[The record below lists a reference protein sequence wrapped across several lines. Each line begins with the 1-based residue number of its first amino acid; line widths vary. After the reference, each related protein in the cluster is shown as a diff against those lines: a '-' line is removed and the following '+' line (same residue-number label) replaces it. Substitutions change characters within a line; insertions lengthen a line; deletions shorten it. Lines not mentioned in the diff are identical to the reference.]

1 MVQKITLIDWIPV
14 LLVVASFGPYVF
26 PSVGLRSEHFLIYS
40 MLLFAVPSLVM
51 RRRIIQLSQP
61 LFGIIVLLLGITL
74 WTLFV
79 PISGEYP
86 VVSFY
91 KYLSSIENYVQPI
104 AVVLVVIAFS
114 RFTVYD
120 DILRSFKNLCLC
132 LVFLL
137 CLNSIIACC
146 SIFFDLSNFMRPFV
160 ESCFG
165 GPSVWQLSEEM
176 GRHPGIFNQPIE
188 SGLMYSLGLL
198 ALGYLNRVSH
208 NPGFISGLSLA
219 MLIIGGIL
227 SVSKV
232 FIMGG
237 ILVFLFYW
245 NPFGNLKKYFKWR
258 YILALIIGYSFI
270 CVIFS
275 FWKDRSY
282 FFRLF
287 KIERNTNLIEL
298 YTGGRFGAENNVPVA
313 ISAAS
318 DVITPATIMPGGMIT
333 SRFIKVWQVDPLH
346 GFGFGTTSCY
356 DNAYLEFFHQGG
368 MIALFGYLVLL
379 VVYLWYSLRAF
390 LNGYEEGR
398 LLLALFVLVMGASLG
413 APVLTINR
421 FSAVFWVFS
430 TLLFLIVEVRN
441 KAELKKTV

>member
-1 MVQKITLIDWIPV
+1 MINTYGIKKRLIDWMPV

-26 PSVGLRSEHFLIYS
+26 PSLGLRSEHFLIYS
-40 MLLFAVPSLVM
+40 MVLFAVPLLVM
-51 RRRIIQLSQP
+51 RRRIIRLPQP
-61 LFGIIVLLLGITL
+61 LFRIIVLLLGITL

-79 PISGEYP
+79 SVSGGHP

-114 RFTVYD
+114 RFTACD
-120 DILRSFKNLCLC
+120 DISRFFKNLCWC

-146 SIFFDLSNFMRPFV
+146 SVFWDMSNLMRPFV

-165 GPSVWQLSEEM
+165 GPSVWQLAEQM
-176 GRHPGIFNQPIE
+176 GRHSGIFNQPIE
-188 SGLMYSLGLL
+188 NGLMYSLGLL
-198 ALGYLNRVSH
+198 ALGYSNRVSH
-208 NPGFISGLSLA
+208 NTGFIPGLSLA
-219 MLIIGGIL
+219 MLIMGGIL

-258 YILALIIGYSFI
+258 YILALIMGGIFI

-275 FWKDRSY
+275 FWKDRGY

-287 KIERNTNLIEL
+287 KIGRDTNLLEL
-298 YTGGRFGAENNVPVA
+298 YTGGRFGSQYNVPAETV
-313 ISAAS
+313 
-318 DVITPATIMPGGMIT
+318 DIMA
-333 SRFIKVWQVDPLH
+333 RFVKVWQDDPLR
-346 GFGFGTTSCY
+346 GFGFGTISCF
-356 DNAYLEFFHQGG
+356 DNAYFEFFYQGG
-368 MIALFGYLVLL
+368 IIALIGYIVILA
-379 VVYLWYSLRAF
+379 VYFWYSLLAF

-398 LLLALFVLVMGASLG
+398 FLMALFTLVMGASFG

-421 FSAVFWVFS
+421 FSTVFWVFS
-430 TLLFLIVEVRN
+430 TLLFSLVYVRDKAKLKN
-441 KAELKKTV
+441 KYTL